1 MGGDESG
8 ASIVQVCVPEFNSVD
23 FRVVK
28 ERRCVICT
36 RRGNDKLRTLW
47 LKLLSRLKLQYLSST
62 NVGSKGGSQVG
73 PAVGWS
79 VAFWL
84 KFWLVSTLA
93 LSLCM
98 CPRVSRWFLLVLFLV
113 PLSSPWWG
121 QPGHI
126 VRLVPYLPLLFALY
140 TFPSLFSFLSLGFS
154 LSLRAWLVSFVGFS
168 LCFIPTFSL
177 LWPAWA

>member
-1 MGGDESG
+1 MIG
-8 ASIVQVCVPEFNSVD
+8 IRF
-23 FRVVK
+23 
-28 ERRCVICT
+28 I
-36 RRGNDKLRTLW
+36 
-47 LKLLSRLKLQYLSST
+47 
-62 NVGSKGGSQVG
+62 
-73 PAVGWS
+73 
-79 VAFWL
+79 

-98 CPRVSRWFLLVLFLV
+98 CPRISRWFLLVLFLV

-126 VRLVPYLPLLFALY
+126 VRLVPYFPFLFALY

-168 LCFIPTFSL
+168 LCLYVLSQLSPFWGQPGHIVRLVPPLSPLLTIFSISSSTSL
-177 LWPAWA
+177 SSLPSFLFTSLQVFAQSGFAQCGNTL